1 MRIQNFTTEQFLLYT
16 VTFIAGGLIFLL
28 IRKLTDHSSEPP
40 SVPVSPNTMPEIL
53 IRNMISNYR
62 RNQLAAIQNS
72 LQITDAQ
79 SVSFDI
85 RTLKNFIYSIENE
98 SRKRNSSVD
107 EKDLGIR
114 FYYAAYPED
123 LSAPD
128 FDSVDK
134 NYTKKHT
141 LIMIPTLSRLD
152 ETGNYM
158 DFDFNPL
165 DGSTYIQGREKTSQP
180 ETRMMA
186 VSSKSSSE
194 VVAQNHGGLIPPDSI
209 VTQNY

>member
-16 VTFIAGGLIFLL
+16 AFFIAGGLTFLL
-28 IRKLTDHSSEPP
+28 IRKLAGYSTQLP
-40 SVPVSPNTMPEIL
+40 SVPASPNTMPEIL
-53 IRNMISNYR
+53 IRNMINNYR
-62 RNQLAAIQNS
+62 RNQLVAIQDS

-98 SRKRNSSVD
+98 SRKRNPSVD

-128 FDSVDK
+128 FNSVNK
-134 NYTKKHT
+134 NYAKKHT

-165 DGSTYIQGREKTSQP
+165 DESTYAESRVETSRHD
-180 ETRMMA
+180 TRRMA
-186 VSSKSSSE
+186 VSSKSSPE
-194 VVAQNHGGLIPPDSI
+194 VVAQNHGGLIPPDSV